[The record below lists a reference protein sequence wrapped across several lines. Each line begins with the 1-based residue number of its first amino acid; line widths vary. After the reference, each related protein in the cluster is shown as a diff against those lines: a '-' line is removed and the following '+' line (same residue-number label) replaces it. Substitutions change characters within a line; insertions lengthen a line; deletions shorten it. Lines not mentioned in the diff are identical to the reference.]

1 VLKRIRWLA
10 TGLAIGVG
18 TSLWLERKA
27 KAVAARYSPATR
39 ARRLPGDVAAA
50 VREGRE
56 AMRAR
61 EAELRALS
69 PGPVRTAGAD
79 RHQSP

>member
-18 TSLWLERKA
+18 TSLWIERKA

-39 ARRLPGDVAAA
+39 AKGLPGDVVAA
-50 VREGRE
+50 VREGRD

-61 EAELRALS
+61 EAELRTLS
-69 PGPVRTAGAD
+69 SGPAG
-79 RHQSP
+79 RRRGSP

>member
-1 VLKRIRWLA
+1 MA

-18 TSLWLERKA
+18 ASLWVERKA
-27 KAVAARYSPATR
+27 KAVAARYRPTTR
-39 ARRLPGDVAAA
+39 ARGLPGDVVAAL
-50 VREGRE
+50 REGRE

-69 PGPVRTAGAD
+69 PGSPPPAGAE
-79 RHQSP
+79 RRPRP

>member
-1 VLKRIRWLA
+1 MLKRIRWLA

-18 TSLWLERKA
+18 ASLWVERKV

-39 ARRLPGDVAAA
+39 ARGLPGDVVAAL
-50 VREGRE
+50 REGRE

-69 PGPVRTAGAD
+69 PGPVRPARAD
-79 RHQSP
+79 RRHSP